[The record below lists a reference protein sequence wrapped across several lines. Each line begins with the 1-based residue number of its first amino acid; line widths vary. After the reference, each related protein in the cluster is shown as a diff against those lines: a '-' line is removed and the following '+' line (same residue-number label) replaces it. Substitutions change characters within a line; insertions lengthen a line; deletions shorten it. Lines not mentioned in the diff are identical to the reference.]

1 MKYFA
6 YKPSLARND
15 RFHLM
20 NKCESLRHMFDPREQ
35 DFCSKI
41 IISPVE
47 VNATTGGSSLPF
59 CYTLLWTD
67 AASGDSIL
75 PFCYTLLWTDAPSGD
90 STLPVCYNVLWTD
103 ADSGD
108 IGLPVQYNLPWTPVP
123 GMIAPC

>member
-1 MKYFA
+1 
-6 YKPSLARND
+6 
-15 RFHLM
+15 M

-47 VNATTGGSSLPF
+47 VNATTGGSS
-59 CYTLLWTD
+59 
-67 AASGDSIL
+67 L